1 MADVATT
8 KYVNQLNVGPIMK
21 AVALALI
28 LVVFGP
34 TPLWAAGWY
43 LMVPPVR
50 GGPFMF
56 AKSFMDIRRAVDG
69 HAPFD
74 AWTTHSSF
82 DSAEAC
88 NSERGRLS
96 PFQGLSEAMDK
107 VLHDF
112 ASSSYDDRSRVLLYA
127 QYAEALC
134 IASDDQ
140 RLSTV
145 VRKQWYLITPP
156 LIQKWPKSTKYLDE
170 TFIKNAPPKQWQI
183 LSSHSSGWECEN
195 QKEYNLMVSLDS

>member
-1 MADVATT
+1 
-8 KYVNQLNVGPIMK
+8 
-21 AVALALI
+21 
-28 LVVFGP
+28 
-34 TPLWAAGWY
+34 
-43 LMVPPVR
+43 
-50 GGPFMF
+50 MF
-56 AKSFMDIRRAVDG
+56 AKSFMDITRAVDG
-69 HAPFD
+69 NAPFD
-74 AWTTHSSF
+74 AWETYSSF

-88 NSERGRLS
+88 NSQLRRIRLE
-96 PFQGLSEAMDK
+96 PQGLGLSEAMDK

-112 ASSSYDDRSRVLLYA
+112 ASTSYKDRLAVLINS
-127 QYAEALC
+127 QYAKALC

-183 LSSHSSGWECEN
+183 LSSHS
-195 QKEYNLMVSLDS
+195 